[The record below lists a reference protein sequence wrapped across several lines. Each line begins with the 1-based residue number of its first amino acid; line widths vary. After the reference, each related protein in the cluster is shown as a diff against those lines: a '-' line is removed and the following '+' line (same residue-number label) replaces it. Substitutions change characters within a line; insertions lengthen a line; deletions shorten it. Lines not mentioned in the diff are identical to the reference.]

1 MMISALQEHSGRLCF
16 VLQARQN
23 AKASGQTFYDVSV
36 VQALVGTMGSSL
48 PESLRPRVS
57 ALSPHQ
63 VSLPRKGS
71 SCLIS
76 SCPVLW

>member
-1 MMISALQEHSGRLCF
+1 MVF
-16 VLQARQN
+16 LQARQN

-36 VQALVGTMGSSL
+36 MQALVGTLGSSL

-63 VSLPRKGS
+63 VQRVFKTRRVLSEAPHICL
-71 SCLIS
+71 SC
-76 SCPVLW
+76 